1 MIEVCSAQSV
11 QQATIGDCQAFDP
24 FAFVV
29 SGMVAVRHGG
39 RDLAFK
45 IAGQVVALKQDL
57 VLGRPIPALDR
68 RSSECAAMF
77 ISS

>member
-1 MIEVCSAQSV
+1 LGLCRAQSV
-11 QQATIGDCQAFDP
+11 LQATIGDCQASDY

-29 SGMVAVRHGG
+29 SGMFAVRHGG
-39 RDLAFK
+39 RGLAFK
-45 IAGQVVALKQDL
+45 IAGQVVALKQDS